1 MKNDQIDVMTLS
13 KSDYHPVTL
22 ADKPIFDRIFRN
34 HPQVHS
40 ECSFVTMICWQNY
53 AHYSFVIVDDRLLIS
68 CTVDEQTT
76 FRAPIGD
83 PAPNL
88 FEKVLAL
95 AKEEGG
101 EMAMD
106 FYNEMDVRYMKNV
119 HPETPVYNSRGFS
132 EYYYRTEEL
141 AELHGKKYLNI
152 RGQINKFNSEYTYV
166 TEKIVESII
175 PEVQK
180 MIEEWSVSKH
190 CEANRIMKEE
200 VNAVRFALEHWQ
212 ELGCDGLVVRI
223 QPRGT
228 IGAISIWDE
237 LNESTALV
245 HFEKS
250 LVCYKGIYKIIN
262 QETAK
267 VLRGKYTWINRESDM
282 DVLGLREAKLRYH
295 PEHCAKAWYIKKKEI
310 VF

>member
-1 MKNDQIDVMTLS
+1 MTLS

-22 ADKPIFDRIFRN
+22 ADKPVFDRILRQ
-34 HPQVHS
+34 HPQIHS

-53 AHYSFVIVDDRLLIS
+53 AHYAFAVVDDRLLIS
-68 CTVDEQTT
+68 CTVDGQTT

-83 PAPNL
+83 PAPDL
-88 FEKVLAL
+88 FEEVLAL

-101 EMAMD
+101 KMAMD
-106 FYNEMDVRYMKNV
+106 FYDEADVWYMKNA

-132 EYYYRTEEL
+132 EYYYRAEEL
-141 AELHGKKYLNI
+141 AELRGKKYLNL
-152 RGQINKFNSEYTYV
+152 RGQINKFNAEYTYT
-166 TEKIVESII
+166 TEKITESNI

-180 MIEEWSVSKH
+180 MIGEWSISKH

-200 VNAVRFALEHWQ
+200 VNAVRFALEHWH
-212 ELGCDGLVVRI
+212 ELGCEGLAVYI
-223 QPRGT
+223 QPERV
-228 IGAISIWDE
+228 IGAIAIWEE

-245 HFEKS
+245 HFEKGF
-250 LVCYKGIYKIIN
+250 VRYKGIYKIIN

-267 VLRGKYTWINRESDM
+267 TLRGKYTWINRESDM
-282 DVLGLREAKLRYH
+282 DVPGLREAKLRYH

-310 VF
+310 VL